1 MADNFITRR
10 LVVKH
15 MIAAFA
21 VMLPALPAALNAAD
35 LKLSAVF
42 SNHMVLQ
49 RDKPVPVWGWGD
61 PGEQITVEFS
71 GRKQAVKADAA
82 GKWMVKLAPM
92 KANKGQG
99 SGVRYQSFKVT
110 IIGLTVSGAGWKVGH
125 GEAVEIR
132 VCGRGLSCNGPR
144 V

>member
-92 KANKGQG
+92 KAQG
-99 SGVRYQSFKVT
+99 SGVRGQVPVLQSYNYWVDSF
-110 IIGLTVSGAGWKVGH
+110 G
-125 GEAVEIR
+125 
-132 VCGRGLSCNGPR
+132 CGMEGRAWRGS
-144 V
+144 